1 MTGIRLMLFIYK
13 VGFIHTENG
22 KYWIEPSHHHV
33 KKVKPGHKHLIYKR
47 SAVISDGTKNNNNNN
62 KKKKKKRK
70 KHSHNCG
77 TREPKRIT
85 EYVKF

>member
-1 MTGIRLMLFIYK
+1 MLFIYK

-33 KKVKPGHKHLIYKR
+33 KKVSPGHKHLIYKR
-47 SAVISDGTKNNNNNN
+47 SAVVSSNTN

-70 KHSHNCG
+70 KHSNNCG

-85 EYVKF
+85 EYV

>member
-1 MTGIRLMLFIYK
+1 MLFIYK

-22 KYWIEPSHHHV
+22 KYWIEPSHHYV
-33 KKVKPGHKHLIYKR
+33 KKVKPGDKHLIYKR
-47 SAVISDGTKNNNNNN
+47 SAVISGSANKNN

-77 TREPKRIT
+77 TREPRRIT
-85 EYVKF
+85 EYVYIFFSF